1 MAVKV
6 DKEKCDACWKC
17 MEVCPNESLEKAN
30 DGTKDH
36 IRVKEDVCIDC
47 FLCVDECK
55 TGCLQQP
62 E

>member
-6 DKEKCDACWKC
+6 DVEKCDGCGKC
-17 MEVCPNESLEKAN
+17 AEVCPNESLELVTA
-30 DGTKDH
+30 DGKKH
-36 IRVKEDVCIDC
+36 IQVKEDVCIDC

-55 TGCLQQP
+55 NGAMKQP

>member
-6 DKEKCDACWKC
+6 EKEKCDACGKC
-17 MEVCPNESLEKAN
+17 MEVCPNASLEMVTE
-30 DGTKDH
+30 DGRKH
-36 IRVKEDVCIDC
+36 IQVKEDSCIDC